1 MNLELF
7 QAIFTIRDF
16 CLSQNN
22 CSNCQLKEL
31 CQKMP
36 CEWEVRPAR
45 VRVEISTRSTH
56 GKILLEWKKLNT
68 NAELTPRDAF

>member
-7 QAIFTIRDF
+7 KAIFTIRDF

-36 CEWEVRPAR
+36 CEW
-45 VRVEISTRSTH
+45 
-56 GKILLEWKKLNT
+56 
-68 NAELTPRDAF
+68 